1 MKYSITKNILII
13 FWKQVTSLSQVYPSD
28 RLVTDIINNQIN
40 TNKFIIIIVVNNMK
54 YTVSPTED
62 II

>member
-40 TNKFIIIIVVNNMK
+40 TNKLIIIIVVNNIK